1 MTPRLPRST
10 GFLVAGAA
18 MTTFMAGSAAP
29 APLYPVYRELWG
41 FSAFMLTVIFAVYV
55 VALLAALLTVGS
67 LSDHIGRRP
76 VVVGGMLLLGVAMAL
91 FLTAD
96 GVGGLVAAR
105 VVQGLAT
112 GAITGA
118 TSALIVDLQPRPRLG
133 SLMTGL
139 APSVGLAVGV
149 LLSGALLQWA
159 PWPRYLVFWVLLAAN
174 LLLAALVLAVPEER
188 HATTS
193 GRALLRALR
202 PSVGVA
208 PAARATFWTEVPAM
222 ASAWALGGLYLSLGS
237 SVVGVLIGVT
247 DEFVTGLA
255 LASFFAAAAA
265 SSVLVT
271 RIPTAGRRAYGYG
284 TLVVGVVLTVIAA
297 LASSLP
303 LDIVGSAIAG
313 LGFGGTWVMVMAAIS
328 GATPPEHRGQTF
340 AAVFVASYV
349 AFSVPALVAGLL
361 DQYVGLRPIVI
372 GYGAF
377 DVLLVTVAAT
387 AYVLRQRRARRCP
400 AVLET
405 ACTVSATP

>member
-1 MTPRLPRST
+1 MTARLPRST
-10 GFLVAGAA
+10 GFLVAGAT

-29 APLYPVYRELWG
+29 APLYPVYRQLWG
-41 FSAFMLTVIFAVYV
+41 FSSFTLTVIFAVYV

-76 VVVGGMLLLGVAMAL
+76 VVAGGMLLLAVAMVL

-118 TSALIVDLQPRPRLG
+118 TSALIIDLQPRPRVG

-139 APSVGLAVGV
+139 APSAGLATGV
-149 LLSGALLQWA
+149 LLSGALLQWG
-159 PWPRYLVFWVLLAAN
+159 PWPRYLVFWILLALN

-188 HATTS
+188 RVPTDR
-193 GRALLRALR
+193 RALLSALR

-222 ASAWALGGLYLSLGS
+222 ASSWALGGLYLSLGS
-237 SVVGVLIGVT
+237 SILGVLIGVT
-247 DEFVTGLA
+247 NEFVTGVA
-255 LASFFAAAAA
+255 LAAFFAAAAA
-265 SSVLVT
+265 SSLLV
-271 RIPTAGRRAYGYG
+271 GRVPAPARRPYGYG

-297 LASSLP
+297 LASSLA

-313 LGFGGTWVMVMAAIS
+313 LGFGATWVVVMTAIA
-328 GATPPEHRGQTF
+328 GVTPPEHRGQTF
-340 AAVFVASYV
+340 AAVFVASYL
-349 AFSVPALVAGLL
+349 AFSVPALLAGLVN
-361 DQYVGLRPIVI
+361 QYVGLRPIVI

-377 DVLLVTVAAT
+377 DVLLVAIAAT
-387 AYVLRQRRARRCP
+387 AYALRQRRARRSSAMPAACP
-400 AVLET
+400 
-405 ACTVSATP
+405 VSTP